1 MEKITGTIKVEFFTD
16 GDEEGLNLECKQIDL
31 EQLEMAIL
39 ELMKLH
45 DTKTREFRLI

>member
-1 MEKITGTIKVEFFTD
+1 MEKITGTIKVEFFKD

-31 EQLEMAIL
+31 EELEMAIL

-45 DTKTREFRLI
+45 ADKVKEFGLK